1 MLYVNHTD
9 AIKTDVREIELLV
22 TFNCWISWWH
32 MSISCLFFW
41 PVAPFVLGLFLGGQ
55 LIIYLLF
62 TMQSCHLNKYF
73 SHTFFSSF
81 RFKIK
86 TSVTILSRLL
96 YAEVSCVCLY
106 LPSRIRRSIKIP
118 SKCKRM
124 FPIVIEFLQQPV
136 SHSKLRINY
145 SNTLTKF
152 KCMPDLQVQ
161 YVNIFQL
168 VLS

>member
-1 MLYVNHTD
+1 M
-9 AIKTDVREIELLV
+9 A
-22 TFNCWISWWH
+22 FH

-41 PVAPFVLGLFLGGQ
+41 PVAPFGLFLGGQ

-81 RFKIK
+81 RFRIK

-161 YVNIFQL
+161 HVNIFQL